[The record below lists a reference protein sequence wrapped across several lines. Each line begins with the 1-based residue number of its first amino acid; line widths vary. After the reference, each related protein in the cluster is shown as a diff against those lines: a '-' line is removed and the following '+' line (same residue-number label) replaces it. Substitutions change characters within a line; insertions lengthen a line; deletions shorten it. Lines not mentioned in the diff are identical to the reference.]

1 MKQLKS
7 IYLLFLFFTFNSIAQ
22 NINTNNIEIIRDSFG
37 VPHIYT
43 KTDAELGYGLA
54 WVHSE
59 DDFKTIQEA
68 YLAGNSLLSKHI
80 GLRGAPV
87 DFLSQLIRSDEIIDS
102 LYNTIDK
109 NFIEVVK
116 GYAQGINRYAELNPN
131 ELLVKKLFPITP
143 KKMLKYSFL
152 QLFISSEGDRAVRA
166 IFENNFKSLTFQR
179 RNELGSNLFSF
190 STNKTRNGETYMA
203 VNTHQPLDGPT
214 SWYEVHLESEEGT
227 SIIGATFAGAP
238 CVLTGTNKNLAWTH
252 TVNRPDKTD
261 IYQLEMVKNS
271 KRKYFFDDKILKLKK
286 YRGKAFIKILGIP
299 IKVSKK
305 YYSSVYGPTLKNKTG
320 FFSVR
325 TGSLFKVRGLE
336 QWWKMNKA
344 SSFKEFYSILE
355 MNEIPGYNIGY
366 ADKDDNI
373 FYISNGL
380 IPKRNNK
387 YKWTDVLPGNTSETL
402 WTEYHK
408 TSELPQVINPKSG
421 YIYNANHSPF
431 RSTSLNENPNPKN
444 FNSNMGFETF
454 DNNRS
459 TRIFELIES
468 FNSINYKDFKT
479 IKYDNKFPTPFNYN
493 FMDINN
499 IMEMDPKNYP
509 EISDLLEQIQK
520 WDRVTDA
527 NSTGAGAYAMFYYTL
542 AEKYFYKSYYD
553 RNFSKDLIADC
564 LKDVKEKMIKY
575 FNSSTVKLGEY
586 QKLVRGNKE
595 MPIFGMPDV
604 ITAMTA
610 SKYRNGKIQVT
621 HGESYI
627 QLVKFS
633 NKGVEIE
640 SIISYGSSDHKDSP
654 HYNDQMELYS
664 KFKTKKMSF
673 DKDYVLKNARTTYN
687 PK

>member
-116 GYAQGINRYAELNPN
+116 GYAQGINRYAELNPK
-131 ELLVKKLFPITP
+131 EVLVKKLFPITP

-190 STNKTRNGETYMA
+190 STNKTKNGETYMA

-402 WTEYHK
+402 WTEYYK

-431 RSTSLNENPNPKN
+431 KSTSLNENPNPKH

-459 TRIFELIES
+459 TRIFELVES
-468 FNSINYKDFKT
+468 LDAINYKDFKT

-604 ITAMTA
+604 ITVINA